1 MTIARDWST
10 YCGKNYMLYLDL
22 CEWLSKNYI
31 IHGDAESRLIG
42 EFIIKT
48 IRSIDPP
55 KTRETQDTSRI
66 TGRVE

>member
-1 MTIARDWST
+1 
-10 YCGKNYMLYLDL
+10 MLYLDL